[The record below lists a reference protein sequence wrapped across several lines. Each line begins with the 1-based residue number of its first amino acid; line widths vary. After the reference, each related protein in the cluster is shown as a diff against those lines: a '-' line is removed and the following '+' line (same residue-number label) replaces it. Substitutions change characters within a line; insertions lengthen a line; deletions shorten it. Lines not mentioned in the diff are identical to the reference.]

1 MVIAECH
8 RIILKS
14 ESAGNSED
22 GSHNS
27 AIIFFEYIP
36 FPKALA
42 ILVFQPRVLTDGG
55 RIDLVF
61 VNTFR
66 RRIGEY
72 KYMAV
77 YPKQISLYPFPR
89 IEAFPSE
96 KYLSHDLQFLLVIGF
111 RFLNPLE
118 YLLRRDKSTFLF
130 CVNRHCSDDCEAGKE
145 IFSRISYPTSVSTA
159 IFPNLLCI
167 LSGSFFWCF
176 HHS

>member
-1 MVIAECH
+1 MVIAERH

-27 AIIFFEYIP
+27 ATIFFEYIP
-36 FPKALA
+36 LENLLSV
-42 ILVFQPRVLTDGG
+42 LVFHTRVLGDGG

-77 YPKQISLYPFPR
+77 YPKQISLYPFPVSR
-89 IEAFPSE
+89 RFP
-96 KYLSHDLQFLLVIGF
+96 L
-111 RFLNPLE
+111 
-118 YLLRRDKSTFLF
+118 KS
-130 CVNRHCSDDCEAGKE
+130 
-145 IFSRISYPTSVSTA
+145 ISRMIYN
-159 IFPNLLCI
+159 F
-167 LSGSFFWCF
+167 
-176 HHS
+176 

>member
-27 AIIFFEYIP
+27 PITFFEYIP

-42 ILVFQPRVLTDGG
+42 ILVFHTRVLADGV
-55 RIDLVF
+55 RIDFYNTTVIVRCV
-61 VNTFR
+61 VNESPTLIF
-66 RRIGEY
+66 EQVS
-72 KYMAV
+72 A
-77 YPKQISLYPFPR
+77 LPFP
-89 IEAFPSE
+89 IVEALASA

-111 RFLNPLE
+111 RFLNTLE

-159 IFPNLLCI
+159 IFPNLLCV